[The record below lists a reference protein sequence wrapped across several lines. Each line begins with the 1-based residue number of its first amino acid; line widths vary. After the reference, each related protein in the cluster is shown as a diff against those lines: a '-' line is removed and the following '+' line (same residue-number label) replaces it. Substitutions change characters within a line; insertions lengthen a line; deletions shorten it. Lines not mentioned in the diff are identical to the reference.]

1 MTVVGFTEL
10 RTANFES
17 WRESA
22 RTWRTTAGKLAEL
35 ENTFRTGVNDGVEAA
50 GWKGRAAGTADRDL
64 EVTVRQIAISASQ
77 AQTIGMAAERA
88 ASELPAIQALF
99 HAAIQE
105 AETSGL
111 RIVENPAGYTVQA
124 ATPTGAAGDPTP
136 ADAARQ
142 QSAVDGFV
150 ARFDTLLRQAS
161 EADAGFA
168 ATLTTLMPGDVA
180 ETRLD
185 AWHDSVEDTRRVA
198 GLYGVGP
205 VPDLDPTQ
213 TAAWWRGLSDE
224 QRALYPAAYPRRLGG
239 MDGLPAAVRDTANR
253 IALDQRLTELAPALA
268 GGTSPNHDRRE
279 WENLTEIKRVLVAGH
294 ARPPGKELILLKFG
308 DKFLDGQVIMSV
320 GDPDR
325 AEHVSISV
333 PGTDATVINGL
344 AGGIKRIDAM
354 QHAADTL
361 TPGGSSNVA
370 SVFWLDYDA
379 PEKGVAGLS
388 GSMVGWDRSQEGAPR
403 LNSFVN
409 GVRAQGRDRHITMI
423 AHSYGTAVVGDAAR
437 AGSGPGVDDVVSLG
451 SPGMHVKRAQDLHM
465 DPKHVWAERALGTSK
480 DTLVVEGGAY
490 SHGADH
496 KPGGRSLVDT
506 ILGEGNDPVTPTDE
520 EFGANVMSGDAHA
533 HDDYWNPG
541 SESLVNQAKIVMG
554 MYNDPN
560 PLQHPRL
567 E

>member
-1 MTVVGFTEL
+1 MVGFIEL
-10 RTANFES
+10 RAANFES

-22 RTWRTTAGKLAEL
+22 RAWRTTAGKLAEL

-50 GWKGRAAGTADRDL
+50 GWKGQAAGTADQDL
-64 EVTVRQIAISASQ
+64 EVTVRQIAVSASQ
-77 AQTIGMAAERA
+77 AQTIAIATERA
-88 ASELPAIQALF
+88 ASELPAIQTMF
-99 HAAIQE
+99 RAAIQE

-111 RIVENPAGYTVQA
+111 QIVENPGGYTVQA
-124 ATPTGAAGDPTP
+124 AGPPEAAGNPTP

-142 QSAVDGFV
+142 QSAIDGFV

-161 EADAGFA
+161 EADAKFA
-168 ATLTTLMPGDVA
+168 ATLTTLMPADVA

-185 AWHDSVEDTRRVA
+185 AWQNSIEDTQRVA

-205 VPDLDPTQ
+205 VPTLDPTQ

-224 QRALYPAAYPRRLGG
+224 QRALYLAAYPRRLGS

-253 IALDQRLTELAPALA
+253 TALDQRLTELAPALA
-268 GGTSPNHDRRE
+268 GGKSPNHDKRE
-279 WENLTEIKRVLVAGH
+279 WENLTEIKKQLVAGYT
-294 ARPPGKELILLKFG
+294 RPPGKELLLLKFG

-320 GDPDR
+320 GDPDK
-325 AEHVSISV
+325 AKNVSISV
-333 PGTDATVINGL
+333 PGTDATVTNGL
-344 AGGIKRIDAM
+344 EGGIKRIDAM
-354 QHAADTL
+354 QHAVDTL

-379 PEKGVAGLS
+379 PEKGASGLS
-388 GSMVGWDRSQEGAPR
+388 GSMIGWDRSQEGASR

-409 GVRAQGRDRHITMI
+409 GVRAQGNDHHITMI
-423 AHSYGTAVVGDAAR
+423 AHSYGTTVVGDAAR
-437 AGSGPGVDDVVSLG
+437 AGSGLAVDDVVSLG

-465 DPKHVWAERALGTSK
+465 DPTHVWAERAVGTSK

-506 ILGEGNDPVTPTDE
+506 ILGEGSDPITPTDK
-520 EFGANVMSGDAHA
+520 EFGGNVMSGDAHA
-533 HDDYWNPG
+533 HDEYWNPG
-541 SESLVNQAKIVMG
+541 SESLTNQAKIVMG

-560 PLQHPRL
+560 PLQHPKL
-567 E
+567 K